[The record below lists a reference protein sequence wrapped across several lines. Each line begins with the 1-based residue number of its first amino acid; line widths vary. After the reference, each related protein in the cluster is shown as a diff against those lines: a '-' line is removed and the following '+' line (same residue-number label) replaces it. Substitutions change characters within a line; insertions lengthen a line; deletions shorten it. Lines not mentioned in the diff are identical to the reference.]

1 MYSTQP
7 LRDPL
12 GNTIRFPLQLLKLL
26 QLRYAELSKVITA
39 PDYVINEKN
48 SKLYFFRLINYEI
61 NMLVE
66 AKYGEKEFVVNA
78 CIVNP
83 TTEYVSGL
91 LRKGALLS
99 F

>member
-1 MYSTQP
+1 MNSTKP

-26 QLRYAELSKVITA
+26 RMQYAEMSKVITS
-39 PDYVINEKN
+39 PDYIINEKN
-48 SKLYFFRLINYEI
+48 NTLYFFRLINYEI
-61 NMLVE
+61 NMLIE
-66 AKYGEKEFVVNA
+66 AKYGEKEFVVKA
-78 CIVNP
+78 CIENP

-91 LRKGALLS
+91 LEKGALLS